1 LHGGD
6 ASGIFVLKIDISSLI
21 YSS

>member
-6 ASGIFVLKIDISSLI
+6 ASDIFVLKIDISSLI
-21 YSS
+21 